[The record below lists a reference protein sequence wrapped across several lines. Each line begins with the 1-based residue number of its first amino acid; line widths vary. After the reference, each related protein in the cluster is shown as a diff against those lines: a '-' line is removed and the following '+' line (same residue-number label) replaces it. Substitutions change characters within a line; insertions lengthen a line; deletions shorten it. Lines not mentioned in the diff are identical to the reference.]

1 MRPRPPEKGEGCA
14 QLLVIIIITITI
26 IINERRK
33 EDITGRKEGLSSAAS
48 CGGFSGGDREY
59 ISIYRQ
65 GREAGEGGADTIDPT
80 SPSPPTSFIKDGLSS
95 L

>member
-1 MRPRPPEKGEGCA
+1 MRLRPPEEGEGCA
-14 QLLVIIIITITI
+14 QLLVIIIITII
-26 IINERRK
+26 IINKRRK
-33 EDITGRKEGLSSAAS
+33 EDKTGRKEGLSSAAS

-65 GREAGEGGADTIDPT
+65 GREAGEGGADTIDPM

>member
-1 MRPRPPEKGEGCA
+1 MCPRPLGEGCV
-14 QLLVIIIITITI
+14 QLLVIIIITI
-26 IINERRK
+26 INKRRK
-33 EDITGRKEGLSSAAS
+33 EDKTGRKEGLSSAAS

-65 GREAGEGGADTIDPT
+65 GREAGEGGADTIDPM
-80 SPSPPTSFIKDGLSS
+80 SPSLPTSFIKDGLSS